1 MITYLIPFMTLVKFI
16 ICTEIWTQIKC
27 IKFMVVIPV
36 WCGFILSFCIILVV
50 HSYRLHSHLFS
61 IVFLKMFI
69 IMLGMLSFP
78 FQSYWW
84 HCWWNLTQE
93 LLATLAQDHHASG
106 NLEVLQYLYFSEINQ
121 TNVWNF
127 YFLTNAFL
135 HFQKVI
141 VVSERPYIITFNEN
155 TLILSTFFCILKP
168 NSVPCVFGLS
178 PECSLLPSM
187 TYNCWSG
194 CLLTCTLP
202 TYSIGPVSQCFLCG
216 WLCACL
222 ESC

>member
-1 MITYLIPFMTLVKFI
+1 MYKVHGCDTCVM
-16 ICTEIWTQIKC
+16 W
-27 IKFMVVIPV
+27 
-36 WCGFILSFCIILVV
+36 FILSFCIILVV

-155 TLILSTFFCILKP
+155 TLILSTFF
-168 NSVPCVFGLS
+168 VFWNPTLFLVYLGCHLS
-178 PECSLLPSM
+178 APCSLL
-187 TYNCWSG
+187 W
-194 CLLTCTLP
+194 P
-202 TYSIGPVSQCFLCG
+202 TIAGVAVCSPVLYPHI
-216 WLCACL
+216 L
-222 ESC
+222 